1 MKQRSIEGVP
11 QQRFG
16 GFHDTESCKYFERAL
31 LPLKFEILKKRFFM
45 VHQWQNYCGKAFAS
59 FELYNF
65 NGNPVERQPQK
76 GDFIRINIPGPGE
89 TEAKGYDW
97 VEITNICYFQDIHS
111 ENIAMTCTPSRDP
124 KNGKNSHIAHFYSCR
139 ATSTFIISRNETHL
153 KAAVYGR
160 NETPNF
166 NANGLDILR
175 NIMVA
180 AGGIMGIAKIE
191 WKQLTDGFLDFD

>member
-1 MKQRSIEGVP
+1 
-11 QQRFG
+11 
-16 GFHDTESCKYFERAL
+16 
-31 LPLKFEILKKRFFM
+31 
-45 VHQWQNYCGKAFAS
+45 
-59 FELYNF
+59 
-65 NGNPVERQPQK
+65 
-76 GDFIRINIPGPGE
+76 
-89 TEAKGYDW
+89 
-97 VEITNICYFQDIHS
+97 
-111 ENIAMTCTPSRDP
+111 
-124 KNGKNSHIAHFYSCR
+124 
-139 ATSTFIISRNETHL
+139 L